1 MGRLDRLPTE
11 LVIKIANSAPD
22 LVTLHHLTVASTRI
36 SEIFDQI
43 GMEILESV
51 MDNDTPPE
59 IRYLV
64 RLMAKV
70 HACTPEAPMASTC
83 KGFLDRYVASIY
95 GTCLEY
101 SIHGTLAEFDPFV
114 GTPLTEIGRVSAYS
128 PYRFNL

>member
-11 LVIKIANSAPD
+11 LVMKIANSAPD

-36 SEIFDQI
+36 SEAFDQI

-51 MDNDTPPE
+51 MNNDNPPE

-64 RLMAKV
+64 RLVAKV
-70 HACTPEAPMASTC
+70 HACTPAALMATTYEE
-83 KGFLDRYVASIY
+83 FLDRYAASIY

-114 GTPLTEIGRVSAYS
+114 GTPLTEIGPVSAYS
-128 PYRFNL
+128 PYRVNL